1 MNSKEKALAQEAANL
16 EGTLLPHEWDMASN
30 VILSAKENEIIL
42 PSPPDDW
49 LAVLGDVDD

>member
-1 MNSKEKALAQEAANL
+1 MNSKEKALAQEAANR
-16 EGTLLPHEWDMASN
+16 EGTLLPYEWDMAGK
-30 VILSAKENEIIL
+30 VILSAKDDEIIL